1 MQEPKQTD
9 NQRKGRRVYI
19 NIDEEDFFEM
29 LDHVNPKNIIKYLD
43 MRRIPHRDS
52 LEINV
57 SEVKV
62 NLNHSKHIDRVK
74 HGLYQANVTFAS
86 VALKVVETQAECSD
100 IDDPN
105 REFLPVDAIQMR
117 HAIYYLSKFVSLFG
131 PFSAMCET
139 DNPAIKMCK
148 QAFSE
153 LEHC

>member
-1 MQEPKQTD
+1 MILFLLEHELHEFDELGKRMRLTLNHCCIADVEMQEPKPTD

-74 HGLYQANVTFAS
+74 HGLYQANVTNRKKLNR
-86 VALKVVETQAECSD
+86 ALE
-100 IDDPN
+100 
-105 REFLPVDAIQMR
+105 L
-117 HAIYYLSKFVSLFG
+117 L
-131 PFSAMCET
+131 
-139 DNPAIKMCK
+139 DNLKTEGKA
-148 QAFSE
+148 
-153 LEHC
+153 